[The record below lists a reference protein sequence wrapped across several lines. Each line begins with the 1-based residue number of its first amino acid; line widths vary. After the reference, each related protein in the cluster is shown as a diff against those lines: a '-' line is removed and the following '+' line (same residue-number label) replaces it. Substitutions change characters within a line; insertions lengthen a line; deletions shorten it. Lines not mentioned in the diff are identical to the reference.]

1 METARELVIGA
12 PGKHR
17 SPKGPSRFAW
27 LGSMPAL
34 IVISLMVAVLV
45 KSLLVQAFFIPSE
58 SMQPTLEPGDRV
70 FVNKLH
76 SSAGDLALGDIVVF
90 EHATGEPAP
99 EVSFARRAMRWLAEG
114 LGVARPQNEDYI
126 KRVIGLPGQTV
137 EIKGQQV
144 FVDGEPIDEPY
155 LTDAARACNDDFSM
169 VTVPEDG
176 IFVMGDNRCNSLDSR
191 YGLGFVPIAAVV
203 GDAFVVIWPPY
214 RAGALD

>member
-1 METARELVIGA
+1 MSSLQEFGIGA

-17 SPKGPSRFAW
+17 SPKEPGRFAW

-34 IVISLMVAVLV
+34 IVISLLVAILV

-76 SSAGDLALGDIVVF
+76 ASAGDLRRGDIVVF
-90 EHATGEPAP
+90 EHATGDPVP
-99 EVSFARRAMRWLAEG
+99 EESFLQGIVRWLGEG

-137 EIKGQQV
+137 EIKQQTV
-144 FVDGEPIDEPY
+144 FVDGEPIEEPY
-155 LTDAARACNDDFSM
+155 LTDAAKACDDDFGL

-176 IFVMGDNRCNSLDSR
+176 LFVMGDNRCNSLDSR
-191 YGLGFVPIAAVV
+191 YGLGFVPIDAVV
-203 GDAFVVIWPPY
+203 GDAFVMIWPPF
-214 RAGALD
+214 RAGSLA